1 MEEAVRA
8 GPARKWL
15 PVLIA
20 VGIVLLVVFL
30 LAVPGCGSGSSG
42 IGRL

>member
-1 MEEAVRA
+1 M
-8 GPARKWL
+8 
-15 PVLIA
+15 LIA
-20 VGIVLLVVFL
+20 IALVLLVVFL